1 MSLLTD
7 AMEDFRYKDKTRR
20 PDGYGSVE
28 VAWADGAEFS
38 AALSFDTST
47 EARRA
52 EKEGVENLFTITTTR
67 DIPINYGD
75 IIQRLSDGRYFFI
88 TSDGTDKKTP
98 LAATL
103 DMRVVTAKELE
114 SLPIM

>member
-7 AMEDFRYKDKTRR
+7 AMEDFIYKDKRTV
-20 PDGYGSVE
+20 PDGYGGVQTE
-28 VAWADGAEFS
+28 WVDGAEFL

-52 EKEGVENLFTITTTR
+52 EKEGVENLYTITTQRGITLM
-67 DIPINYGD
+67 YGD
-75 IIQRLSDGRYFFI
+75 IIRRQADGKLFFI

-98 LAATL
+98 LSATL

-114 SLPIM
+114 SLPT